1 MVRKGNMRKSS
12 ILQQSAIKK
21 FNSPFLKPL
30 STASP
35 VIEKVQPDLHV
46 AATGSDNGV
55 RKRSISDIMNLVNL
69 PPPAQDAAKKVRV
82 EHSASA
88 TLSPSFGSPVA
99 ESCHESPSTPPA
111 KSTGAQLPLSE
122 GSGATNN
129 ARYYSVVWCKKS
141 MKKHKKWE
149 GDAVLIIK
157 GRSATLRSLEGKELA
172 SAFGY
177 KVKEVDAIE
186 EGSIFSIGGKEC
198 EIQASISTEEYLS
211 GRCFSDGFIPA
222 ATQED
227 SNLSSSA
234 PRLSKNEQ
242 Y

>member
-1 MVRKGNMRKSS
+1 MRKSS
-12 ILQQSAIKK
+12 ILQQSANKK
-21 FNSPFLKPL
+21 FNSPFLKPR

-35 VIEKVQPDLHV
+35 AIEKVQQDIDI
-46 AATGSDNGV
+46 AATGSDNVV
-55 RKRSISDIMNLVNL
+55 RKRSISDIMNLVNQPR
-69 PPPAQDAAKKVRV
+69 PPQDAVKKVCI
-82 EHSASA
+82 EHSRSVIP
-88 TLSPSFGSPVA
+88 SPSFGSPHT
-99 ESCHESPSTPPA
+99 ESSHKSPSAPPTPP
-111 KSTGAQLPLSE
+111 KSIGTQLPLSDA
-122 GSGATNN
+122 SGASTN

-157 GRSATLRSLEGKELA
+157 GRSATLRSLEGKELS

-198 EIQASISTEEYLS
+198 EIQASISTEDYLS
-211 GRCFSDGFIPA
+211 GRCFSDGFVPA

-227 SNLSSSA
+227 SKQSSSA
-234 PRLSKNEQ
+234 PTLSKTQQ